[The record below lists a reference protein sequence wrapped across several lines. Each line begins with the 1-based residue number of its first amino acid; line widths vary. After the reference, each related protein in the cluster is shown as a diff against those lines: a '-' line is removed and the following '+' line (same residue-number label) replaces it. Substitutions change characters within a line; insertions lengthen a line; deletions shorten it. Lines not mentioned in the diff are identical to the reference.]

1 MSKRTYYKRDK
12 LGRFAKEDYS
22 GLSADELAKK
32 VQFEISEDN
41 DVKIVTPIT
50 DEAIERVPVVNI
62 PGYTQEECEKL
73 REYHREVLKRS
84 RATNNHGEF
93 GILLDKNLN
102 EVYSIKGNEVELEIP
117 NLRVF
122 GDGILILH
130 NHPANSSFSTKD
142 IETFIEADEIKT
154 MSIVKNSGNVEIITK
169 TPNFEKQRAIT
180 SYLRNL
186 KKYLKIK
193 TKSNFDRAIERTLS
207 DEKVGIIWKKS

>member
-1 MSKRTYYKRDK
+1 MSKRTYYKRDE
-12 LGRFAKEDYS
+12 LGRFAKEDVS
-22 GLSADELAKK
+22 GLSADEL
-32 VQFEISEDN
+32 S
-41 DVKIVTPIT
+41 VKLKEHRDEPKIITVTPIT
-50 DEAIERVPVVNI
+50 DEAIELVPVVEI
-62 PGYTQEECEKL
+62 PGYTLEKCEKI

-102 EVYSIKGNEVELEIP
+102 EVCSIKGSDLDLEIP

-130 NHPANSSFSTKD
+130 NHPANSSFSTQD
-142 IETFIEADEIKT
+142 IETFIDADEIKT

-169 TPNFEKQRAIT
+169 TPNYEKQRAIT

-186 KKYLKIK
+186 KKYAKIK
-193 TKSNFDRAIERTLS
+193 TKSNFDRAIEQTLS
-207 DEKVGIIWKKS
+207 NEKVGIIWKKS